1 MTGARATGRPSSIP
15 TMSSSGSRKTPSPMS
30 MHPAFGRVRLSP
42 RWRPLDP
49 SGRPSQS
56 IRIIW
61 NVIRTV
67 TPVTSFGRTGSC
79 RAGRRLV
86 RRWPARPVSVTKGS
100 DLLVAALENEGVECI
115 FAIPGEENLDVLES
129 LRRSKIKLVLTR
141 HEQAAGFMAATYGRL
156 TGRAGVCLT
165 TLGPGALNLTTAA
178 AYAHLGAMP
187 MVMITGQKA
196 IRSSRQARFQIVD
209 IVATM
214 RPLTKMATQI
224 VAAQSIPTLV
234 RDAFRVAQQERP
246 GPVHLE
252 LPEDIAA
259 DEAAADVVP
268 LHVVELPVAPAAA
281 IERATAMIMGASR
294 PLVMLGAAA
303 SRPHLAEPLSA
314 FVRRCR
320 IPFFNT
326 QMGKGAVN
334 AGSNLY
340 MGTAALSER
349 DWVHEAIDQADL
361 IISIGHDT
369 VEKPPFLMGH
379 DGPQVIHV
387 GATPATVEQ
396 VYFPQA
402 EIVGDGGAGLA
413 ALADRLEGKL
423 PNASALLG
431 LREAILGRLAERS
444 TDVRFPLTPQRI
456 VHDVRAVI
464 PADGIVALDNGMYKI
479 WFARCYRT
487 RSANTLLLDNALA
500 TMGAGL
506 PSAMMASLLY
516 PGRRVMAV
524 CGDGGFMMNSQ
535 EMETAVRLGLNLVV
549 LIVQDNAYGMIRW
562 KQAVDGFADWGL
574 TFGDPD
580 FVAYAAAYGAR
591 GRRVTTASGLAP
603 ALEEAFSAGGLH
615 LITVPIDYS

>member
-1 MTGARATGRPSSIP
+1 MDAAAPRRASA
-15 TMSSSGSRKTPSPMS
+15 SRRAWG
-30 MHPAFGRVRLSP
+30 HGRV
-42 RWRPLDP
+42 
-49 SGRPSQS
+49 
-56 IRIIW
+56 
-61 NVIRTV
+61 
-67 TPVTSFGRTGSC
+67 
-79 RAGRRLV
+79 
-86 RRWPARPVSVTKGS
+86 TKAS
-100 DLLVAALENEGVECI
+100 DLLVAALENEGVACI

-129 LRRSKIKLVLTR
+129 LRHSKIKLVLTR
-141 HEQAAGFMAATYGRL
+141 HEQAAGFMAATCGRL

-224 VAAQSIPTLV
+224 VSAQSIPTLV

-259 DEAAADVVP
+259 DDAEAEIIP
-268 LHVVELPVAPAAA
+268 LHAAELPVAPPAA
-281 IERATAMIMGASR
+281 IERAAAMILGAKR

-303 SRPHLAEPLSA
+303 SRPQLAEPLSA
-314 FVRRCR
+314 FVRRAK

-349 DWVHEAIDQADL
+349 DWVHEAIDRADL

-402 EIVGDGGAGLA
+402 EIVGDVGAGLA

-423 PNASALLG
+423 PNAAALLG
-431 LREAILGRLAERS
+431 LREGILARLAEGS
-444 TDVRFPLTPQRI
+444 EDERFPLTPQRI
-456 VHDVRAVI
+456 VHDVRQVI
-464 PADGIVALDNGMYKI
+464 PPDGIVALDNGMYKI
-479 WFARCYRT
+479 WFARNYRT
-487 RSANTLLLDNALA
+487 SVANTLLLDNALA

-506 PSAMMASLLY
+506 PSAIAAALIH
-516 PGRRVMAV
+516 PERRVLAV

-535 EMETAVRLGLNLVV
+535 ELETAVRLKQDLVV
-549 LIVQDNAYGMIRW
+549 LVLEDRAYGMIRW
-562 KQAVDGFADWGL
+562 KQEVDGFADFGL
-574 TFGDPD
+574 DFGNPD
-580 FVAYAAAYGAR
+580 FVAYAKSYGAK
-591 GRRVTTASGLAP
+591 GWRVGNTGEFRTM
-603 ALEEAFSAGGLH
+603 LEAAFREGGVH
-615 LITVPIDYS
+615 LVVAPIDYSENMRVLVQGLHSE